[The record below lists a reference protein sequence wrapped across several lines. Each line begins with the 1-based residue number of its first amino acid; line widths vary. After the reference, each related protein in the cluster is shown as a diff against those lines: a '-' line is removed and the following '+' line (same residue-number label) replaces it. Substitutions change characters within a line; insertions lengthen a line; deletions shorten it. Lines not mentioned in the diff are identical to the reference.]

1 MEIIVHTKSP
11 SILIASIKKD
21 INDGELKTWEIKK
34 NNKGE
39 ILFNHIPDQ
48 WSDKALLKPYT
59 SDEKLTLKIAWWSG
73 NEPEENIK
81 GYILG
86 RFIEI
91 LMVHFRKKIDFL
103 EIR

>member
-1 MEIIVHTKSP
+1 MKIIVHTKSP

-34 NNKGE
+34 DNKGE
-39 ILFNHIPDQ
+39 TLFNHIPPQ
-48 WSDKALLKPYT
+48 WSDKALLKP
-59 SDEKLTLKIAWWSG
+59 SILDEKLILSINWWKG
-73 NEPEENIK
+73 YEPEDNIK

-91 LMVHFRKKIDFL
+91 LMVHYREEFDFL